1 MCHCLEPTFFCVHK
15 ESLQVIPWCCY
26 GGCVE
31 HRFTTCLVV
40 GGSREVRG
48 EYLGLAAGVK
58 LSIHSCNAIGKS
70 KGRQPQTV
78 TALYIDINIRLT
90 LDYAADGVALRQG
103 DAECISASRQ
113 VRDVEL
119 VGTHIGGY

>member
-1 MCHCLEPTFFCVHK
+1 MSLLGTNFFLHPQRIGSGLFPASCFG
-15 ESLQVIPWCCY
+15 C
-26 GGCVE
+26 CVE
-31 HRFTTCLVV
+31 HRFSTCFVV

-58 LSIHSCNAIGKS
+58 TTIHLCNANSKS

-90 LDYAADGVALRQG
+90 LDDAADGVALRQG
-103 DAECISASRQ
+103 DAECVSASRQ

>member
-1 MCHCLEPTFFCVHK
+1 MSLLGTNFFCILK

-58 LSIHSCNAIGKS
+58 TTTHLCNANSKS

-78 TALYIDINIRLT
+78 TALYIDIIIRLT
-90 LDYAADGVALRQG
+90 LDDAADG
-103 DAECISASRQ
+103 ECNY
-113 VRDVEL
+113 
-119 VGTHIGGY
+119 GYDEGSH